1 MTRDRLLEILCRKFP
16 QLEFVADSSNAS
28 IPVYRIISEVN
39 RFLSFYT
46 YSKGPDDESAIFYLN
61 IFHPERKIMIPN
73 EDTELF
79 LDYISDIILGSC
91 KIEDLYAHINSKINR
106 MESVE
111 WKRDWKIGRVLD

>member
-16 QLEFVADSSNAS
+16 QLQFVADSSSGWN
-28 IPVYRIISEVN
+28 RINSEVN

-46 YSKGPDDESAIFYLN
+46 YSKGSDDESAIFYLN
-61 IFHPERKIMIPN
+61 IFLPERKIMIPN

-91 KIEDLYAHINSKINR
+91 EIEALYCRINSKINR
-106 MESVE
+106 MESME
-111 WKRDWKIGRVLD
+111 WKRDFQLKKLLD

>member
-16 QLEFVADSSNAS
+16 QLGFVADSSHEWN
-28 IPVYRIISEVN
+28 RINSEVN

-61 IFHPERKIMIPN
+61 IFFPERKIIIPN

-79 LDYISDIILGSC
+79 LDYISDIILDVC
-91 KIEDLYAHINSKINR
+91 KIESLYSGVNSKISR
-106 MESVE
+106 MDDFIE
-111 WKRDWKIGRVLD
+111 WKRDWKLGRVLD

>member
-1 MTRDRLLEILCRKFP
+1 MTRGRLLEILCRKFP
-16 QLEFVADSSNAS
+16 QLRFVVEGGNGLN
-28 IPVYRIISEVN
+28 RINSEVN

-46 YSKGPDDESAIFYLN
+46 YGKGPDDESAIFYLN

>member
-1 MTRDRLLEILCRKFP
+1 
-16 QLEFVADSSNAS
+16 
-28 IPVYRIISEVN
+28 
-39 RFLSFYT
+39 
-46 YSKGPDDESAIFYLN
+46 
-61 IFHPERKIMIPN
+61 MIPN